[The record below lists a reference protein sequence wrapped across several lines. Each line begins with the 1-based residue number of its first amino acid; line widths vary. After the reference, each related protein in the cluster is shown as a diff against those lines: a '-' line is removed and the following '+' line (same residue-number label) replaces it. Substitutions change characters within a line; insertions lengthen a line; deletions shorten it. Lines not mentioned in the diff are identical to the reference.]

1 MNYKLEKFWNFYSV
15 LPKSI
20 DASWTINLK
29 SFEILMD
36 FLTKTKQELMNYKL
50 EKFWNSTV
58 WSSLSGENSMNY
70 KLEKFWNLISSFV
83 KVPDNLWTINLKS
96 FEIFLLLF
104 LSVYDFYEL

>member
-1 MNYKLEKFWNFYSV
+1 
-15 LPKSI
+15 
-20 DASWTINLK
+20 
-29 SFEILMD
+29 
-36 FLTKTKQELMNYKL
+36 MNYKL

-96 FEIFLLLF
+96 FEINSNIY
-104 LSVYDFYEL
+104 SVINEKDEL